1 MYWTHDQNWRRAIKQ
16 WTTQNS
22 SVLMRVVLF
31 FKFLNHTEKLKI
43 VPKCE
48 INKTVVFLT
57 ALLRDCRC
65 LLSSRS
71 PRVQRKDQR
80 WRLCAWRPGRGAH
93 VCPSSSF
100 ARWEFRPSAADVRN
114 ALFSSLLL
122 GLSIN
127 SSLFI
132 TIPMTTSS
140 YYRAKVKDCSHY
152 LFIYWIVFRWLV
164 FFFSPSALP
173 SIHPCCSNNVISYGD
188 SRARARILRDQI
200 CWIIRNE
207 KENVTRPI
215 ISHRKSMGAA
225 L

>member
-71 PRVQRKDQR
+71 PHVQRKDQR

-100 ARWEFRPSAADVRN
+100 TRWEFRPSAADVRN

-164 FFFSPSALP
+164 FFSPRPLSRP
-173 SIHPCCSNNVISYGD
+173 SIHAV
-188 SRARARILRDQI
+188 QI
-200 CWIIRNE
+200 MW
-207 KENVTRPI
+207 
-215 ISHRKSMGAA
+215 
-225 L
+225 